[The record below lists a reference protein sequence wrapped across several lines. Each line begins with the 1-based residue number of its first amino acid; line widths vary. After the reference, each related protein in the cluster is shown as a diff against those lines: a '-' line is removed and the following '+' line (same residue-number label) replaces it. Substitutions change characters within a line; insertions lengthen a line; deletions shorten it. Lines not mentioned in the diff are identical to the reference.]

1 MKGRRS
7 ERVMTVFPNKCGI
20 GHAVFES
27 PRFPV
32 EWGICDVRGDDR
44 HRKAVSRIKRL
55 VDRYSPDMLVLR
67 DLADIRLKRGRR
79 HYRLLKALEELGKSR
94 GISTMRFSRAEIR
107 RSFDSLRSPSRHAIV
122 HAIVAQIPTFEA
134 YIPPVRKIWQTE
146 DRRMVLFDAAALALA
161 FYRTQNQSNTNVA

>member
-20 GHAVFES
+20 GHAIFEN

-32 EWGICDVRGDDR
+32 EWGICDLRGDDR
-44 HRKAVSRIKRL
+44 HRKAVRRINAL

-67 DLADIRLKRGRR
+67 DLADVRLKRGRR

-107 RSFDSLRSPSRHAIV
+107 RSFDSLRSPTRHAIV
-122 HAIVAQIPTFEA
+122 HAIAEQIPTFEV
-134 YIPPVRKIWQTE
+134 YTPPVKKIWQTE

-161 FYRTQNQSNTNVA
+161 FYRTKNQGNANVA